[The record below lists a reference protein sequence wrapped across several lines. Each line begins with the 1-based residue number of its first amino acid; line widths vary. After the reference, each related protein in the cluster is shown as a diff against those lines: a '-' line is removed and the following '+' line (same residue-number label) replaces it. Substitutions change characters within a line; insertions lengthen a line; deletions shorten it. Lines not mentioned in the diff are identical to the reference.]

1 MPKKK
6 PSQKSRKRFQYEF
19 PDPATGGAWRI
30 SSHRE
35 LTTEEIIRALR
46 SIVFWGV
53 ERPKMNE
60 MFMLKWPEML

>member
-19 PDPATGGAWRI
+19 PDPATGGTWHI

-35 LTTEEIIRALR
+35 LTAEEITRGLR
-46 SIVFWGV
+46 SIVSWGV
-53 ERPKMNE
+53 ERPKMGE
-60 MFMLKWPEML
+60 ISTLKWPEML